1 MKVFSFLL
9 FGFGLLISGLNPL
22 FAASDCNRFASSA
35 PCLRQQKSFSPSKED
50 KDRMRVLRR
59 QRTREAYYRNDPGH
73 HAGRNDEKAR
83 FHQGKK
89 MTADERLRLR
99 QQIDEAG
106 QVLYHE

>member
-1 MKVFSFLL
+1 M
-9 FGFGLLISGLNPL
+9 
-22 FAASDCNRFASSA
+22 
-35 PCLRQQKSFSPSKED
+35 
-50 KDRMRVLRR
+50 RR